1 MIYLKYAILFFLVLF
16 ISPQIANK
24 ISFPSAT
31 PESVGMSGEILEK
44 IDLVVEESIKLEQI
58 PGAVV
63 LIGHKGRAVFKKAY
77 GNRSLLPKV
86 EPMTLDTVFDTA
98 SLTKVVATASS
109 IMLLYQMGKLSLD
122 VPVSKYIPEFGKN
135 GKSEITIR
143 QLLTHFSGMPFE
155 DDLSRY
161 RDGKKK
167 ALDYIY
173 SLPTQT
179 KPSEKFVYSGI
190 GYIVLGEI
198 VKRVS
203 GKSLDEFAKEEIF
216 EPLGMYDTAF
226 NPGWRLR
233 RHSAPTTMR
242 DGKWLKG
249 KVQDPRAE
257 SLGGVAGNA
266 GLFSTADDLAIYC
279 QMILNGGT
287 YDGIRIFKPEI
298 VREMTSPYAPENRD
312 ALRGLGWDI
321 NSPYSKPRG
330 ALFLVGSFGH
340 TGYSGTSF
348 WIDPATQT
356 FVIILTNRVHPDNK
370 GDITNLRIWIA
381 TIAAMAIK

>member
-1 MIYLKYAILFFLVLF
+1 MIYLRCTTIFLLILF

-24 ISFPSAT
+24 IIFPTAT
-31 PESVGMSGEILEK
+31 PESAGMSSEILEK
-44 IDLVVEESIKLEQI
+44 IDIVITEAINLGQI
-58 PGAVV
+58 PGAIV
-63 LIGHKGRAVFKKAY
+63 LIGRKGKAAFKKVY

-109 IMLLYQMGKLSLD
+109 IMLLYQMGKLHLD
-122 VPVSKYIPEFGKN
+122 DPITEYIPEFGKN

-155 DDLSRY
+155 DDLSQY
-161 RDGKKK
+161 ENGKKK
-167 ALDYIY
+167 ALDYVY
-173 SLPTQT
+173 SLPIES
-179 KPSEKFVYSGI
+179 KPGEKFTYSGI

-203 GKSLDEFAKEEIF
+203 GKSLDKFAREKIF

-233 RHSAPTTMR
+233 RRTALTTMR

-249 KVQDPRAE
+249 NVQDPRAE
-257 SLGGVAGNA
+257 RLGGVAGHA
-266 GLFSTADDLAIYC
+266 GLFSTLDDLAIYC
-279 QMILNGGT
+279 QMILNGGV
-287 YDGIRIFKPEI
+287 YDGVGIFKPEI
-298 VREMTSPYAPENRD
+298 VREMIMPYVPEDRS

-321 NSPYSKPRG
+321 NSDYSKPRG

-348 WIDPATQT
+348 WIDPATKT

-370 GDITNLRIWIA
+370 RDITNLRIRIA
-381 TIAAMAIK
+381 TLAAMAIK